1 MLKSIVDDIKRE
13 FSYGNAIT
21 RIIIVNIIIFVV
33 VNIVKIIM
41 SITNAGVVSNNFL
54 WQFCFSSDWV
64 HNFTHPWTIITSIFL
79 HEGFFHLLWNMLFLY
94 WFGRIVG
101 DFIGNQRV
109 LPIFVMGGMVGL
121 LFFFVS
127 MQFPQYSGG
136 ITHYAL
142 GASGGVMAMV
152 VAAGTLSPN
161 YLMNSTN

>member
-64 HNFTHPWTIITSIFL
+64 DYYHECLFTRRLLPSSLEYAFPLLVRAHCWRL
-79 HEGFFHLLWNMLFLY
+79 HWQPARTADICY
-94 WFGRIVG
+94 GR
-101 DFIGNQRV
+101 
-109 LPIFVMGGMVGL
+109 
-121 LFFFVS
+121 
-127 MQFPQYSGG
+127 Y
-136 ITHYAL
+136 
-142 GASGGVMAMV
+142 GGVIVFFRIHAIP
-152 VAAGTLSPN
+152 TI
-161 YLMNSTN
+161 